1 MTKLVRQTAMKRTT
15 LSLFVLL
22 FTLSLGAVEP
32 IRVSYRE
39 WKDFLSGE
47 FQGLRLSEEGRLSLS
62 LNIVD
67 LAQPE
72 ENLIFAAV
80 ADSKGDTYIGTGHN
94 GKVYRLGKDKFEEVF
109 KAAEPDI
116 FALASDGAGNL
127 YMASSPNGKIYKRD
141 GSGKVSDFFNGDD
154 RFIWDLEVKGQTL
167 YAAAGGNGG
176 KVYLI
181 NLKDG
186 ALMKTYEIDELNCV
200 RLFLRGDKLWAG
212 GSDKGT
218 VYELTGERKESLY
231 RSGEKEIKGIYVN
244 DRNEIFVASAGLSMT
259 KQAEKEKIVLT
270 SQKASGEIVK
280 LKSNGEVEKIWT
292 SEDEIPYDL
301 RGDGDEI
308 LWVTGDSGRIYH
320 YASGKVS
327 LIGQSRGKIAL
338 SLIPASNGWLGLCNF
353 PAGIFRLE
361 KGIRSQGEYFSRIHD
376 TGSLS
381 TFGTFSF
388 RTEFHGKVSV
398 AYRGGNTEEADGS
411 WTPWSAYMTDPFT
424 IGLSK
429 KRYFQFKIRIDG
441 GDPQSSVHGLEF
453 VYLPV
458 NVSPTVKNLKISFPA
473 QPGAEPPA
481 NPADVVKEGT
491 LRFGWEARD
500 INQDKMVYEI
510 SLRREGE
517 TLWNVVE
524 RDWKSTTFS
533 LEKAAMEE
541 GEYQV
546 RVVASDSH
554 SNPETMALKGEMVSE
569 PFRLDYTPPEI
580 EGNLAVAGGSL
591 SFKVTDRISPIRSVS
606 YHTGDRKWKPLFPE
620 DGICDSLS
628 ETFVIKGAA
637 GKVWVIRAEDLS
649 GNVRVRV
656 GK

>member
-39 WKDFLSGE
+39 WKDFLSESFKG
-47 FQGLRLSEEGRLSLS
+47 FGSEEGRLSLS

-244 DRNEIFVASAGLSMT
+244 DRNEIFVASAGLSLT

-327 LIGQSRGKIAL
+327 LIGKAWKIAL
-338 SLIPASNGWLGLCNF
+338 SLIPASTDGWGCAISGRHL
-353 PAGIFRLE
+353 PARE
-361 KGIRSQGEYFSRIHD
+361 GIRSQGSITPGFTIPVPSPPSEPSPSDRI
-376 TGSLS
+376 
-381 TFGTFSF
+381 
-388 RTEFHGKVSV
+388 HGKVSV
-398 AYRGGNTEEADGS
+398 ATGREHRRGGRIVDPLVGLYDRPLHHRSLEEE
-411 WTPWSAYMTDPFT
+411 
-424 IGLSK
+424 
-429 KRYFQFKIRIDG
+429 
-441 GDPQSSVHGLEF
+441 V
-453 VYLPV
+453 LPV
-458 NVSPTVKNLKISFPA
+458 
-473 QPGAEPPA
+473 
-481 NPADVVKEGT
+481 
-491 LRFGWEARD
+491 
-500 INQDKMVYEI
+500 
-510 SLRREGE
+510 
-517 TLWNVVE
+517 
-524 RDWKSTTFS
+524 
-533 LEKAAMEE
+533 
-541 GEYQV
+541 
-546 RVVASDSH
+546 
-554 SNPETMALKGEMVSE
+554 
-569 PFRLDYTPPEI
+569 
-580 EGNLAVAGGSL
+580 
-591 SFKVTDRISPIRSVS
+591 
-606 YHTGDRKWKPLFPE
+606 
-620 DGICDSLS
+620 
-628 ETFVIKGAA
+628 
-637 GKVWVIRAEDLS
+637 
-649 GNVRVRV
+649 
-656 GK
+656 